1 MAYEDQSIIPINDN
15 ADDLGSP
22 DKRWRS
28 ISCVTLI
35 CGNITQTG
43 STLATGPDSE
53 TKTGIVIDET
63 DNKISIPSNFENAI
77 TFEGEITTQA
87 VTRIGNHI
95 DLDTY
100 KISGDG
106 GSSGFGMSGANATI
120 DGTLTVTGKAI
131 FNKASPEAVEINGPV
146 DVNSTVDISGTL
158 TVGGAVDIN
167 ANVDISGT
175 LTMSGN
181 NIILSG
187 EYISNDGDN
196 EGIAI
201 ANDGDVTCTDNLYV
215 TNIMQAQSNIITTG
229 GIYVCQGNS
238 GVTTTIDFS
247 TYSGTI
253 TITGGLITNVP

>member
-1 MAYEDQSIIPINDN
+1 MAYEDQSIIPVNDN

-146 DVNSTVDISGTL
+146 DVNSTVDISSTLNVGTSV
-158 TVGGAVDIN
+158 TSASYKTGAYTGITETNFNIVYSMCYDGSDLYMKLATIDIRN
-167 ANVDISGT
+167 G
-175 LTMSGN
+175 
-181 NIILSG
+181 
-187 EYISNDGDN
+187 
-196 EGIAI
+196 
-201 ANDGDVTCTDNLYV
+201 
-215 TNIMQAQSNIITTG
+215 IITAFTDIG
-229 GIYVCQGNS
+229 SVIVASC
-238 GVTTTIDFS
+238 
-247 TYSGTI
+247 
-253 TITGGLITNVP
+253 